1 MGRLYGYCFIALW
14 SCCIGPLGAQSP
26 SKLNA
31 TLYQHWLET
40 PVVHRVDVVLPVL
53 VQGDLKTLRP
63 LIEELGGTYR
73 YEAGDIAAVALPLS
87 GLEPLLSASALRRIE
102 YRTAPLH
109 ELSNHPDDSLMLQ
122 HNRVSPVHQGNT
134 PLPRPLQGTGVLLGM
149 IDDGIEWQH
158 PDFINADGTT
168 RLQGI
173 WDQKAL
179 IPTYR
184 PTLYGYGAAWT
195 KPQIDNGQCL
205 HRPGDHGS
213 HVMGTA
219 AGNAHANGKYLGIAP
234 KTDLACVAIDLENY
248 FLGGFVDGVHYLF
261 EFARQ
266 RNQPCVINSS
276 VGSYGSGHDGKDL
289 YAQMVTQL
297 IEARS
302 GQALVQAAG
311 NARQFD
317 FHVGVDQEQ
326 DTVWVPFKYHHQ
338 THQTHFTLYGDTA
351 DLAQLR
357 FSLALL
363 SNGSAQPTARTRTFQ
378 LQHLMPT
385 MGGLSHTSE
394 LLFYDAQGE
403 AVTLELYLDQYT
415 DAYALE
421 VQVRSV
427 SNIGVWRLE
436 TIGTGRY
443 DIWSHPSLL
452 RTSEILSYSG
462 GYYQAPDNQQSI
474 VGYWTCADPVVV
486 VGAYQNRTYIVN
498 YTQDTFDVSTAG
510 YPVPGIAAF
519 SSVGPTRTGLL
530 KPDLNAPGGQVMS
543 ATTLSNLRFQ
553 RTLSSSNRLDAGGWH
568 WLNRGT
574 SMSAPMV
581 AGALALF
588 LECQPQATA
597 RQLLGALH
605 RSTRLDAAVLS
616 PQATLP
622 NVHWGY
628 GKLDVAALA
637 ERCVVRGCMDSTALN
652 YNPVA
657 NVADSTACR
666 YAVGVEQVSSTTGS
680 LVVVPNPA
688 QEQTRLDYQLA
699 TSSTATLSIYNALG
713 QLVYKHSLIQQRGS
727 LSLEVSRWLPGWYV
741 VVLQETEG
749 QGQQQ
754 PLLVLPV
761 TP

>member
-1 MGRLYGYCFIALW
+1 MGRLYCYYFMALW
-14 SCCIGPLGAQSP
+14 SCCTGSLWAQSP

-31 TLYQHWLET
+31 TLYQRWLET
-40 PVVHRVDVVLPVL
+40 PVVRRADVVLPVL
-53 VQGDLKTLRP
+53 IQGDLKTLRP
-63 LIEELGGTYR
+63 LIEQLGGTYR
-73 YEAGDIAAVALPLS
+73 YEAKDIAAVALPLS
-87 GLEPLLSASALRRIE
+87 GVEPLLLVSALRRIE
-102 YRTAPLH
+102 YRADPLF
-109 ELSNHPDDSLMLQ
+109 ELSDHPDDSLMLQ
-122 HNRVSPVHQGNT
+122 HNRVLPVHQGNT
-134 PLPRPLQGTGVLLGM
+134 PLPRAFQGTGVLLGM
-149 IDDGIEWQH
+149 IDDGIEWRH
-158 PDFINADGTT
+158 PDFIKADGTT

-173 WDQKAL
+173 WDQKML

-184 PTLYGYGAAWT
+184 PALYGYGAAWT

-219 AGNAHANGKYLGIAP
+219 AGNARANGKYLGLAP

-261 EFARQ
+261 ELARQ
-266 RNQPCVINSS
+266 RNQPCAINSS

-297 IEARS
+297 IATRP
-302 GQALVQAAG
+302 GQTLVQAAG

-317 FHVGVDQEQ
+317 FHVGVDQQQ
-326 DTVWVPFKYHHQ
+326 DTVWVPFKYHNQ
-338 THQTHFTLYGDTA
+338 TQQTHFTLYGDTA
-351 DLAQLR
+351 DLTQLR
-357 FSLALL
+357 FSLTLL
-363 SNGSAQPTARTRTFQ
+363 SHGSTQPTARTRTFQ
-378 LQHLMPT
+378 LRQLMPT

-394 LLFYDAQGE
+394 VLFYDVQGQ
-403 AVTLELYLDQYT
+403 AVTLELYLDQYA

-421 VQVRSV
+421 VQVRST
-427 SNIGVWRLE
+427 SNLGVWRLE
-436 TIGTGRY
+436 TMGTGQY
-443 DIWSHPSLL
+443 DIWSHPVLL
-452 RTSEILSYSG
+452 HTSEILSYQG
-462 GYYQAPDNQQSI
+462 GHYQRPDNQQSI
-474 VGYWTCADPVVV
+474 VGYWTCVDPVVV
-486 VGAYQNRTYIVN
+486 VGAYQNRTYMVN

-581 AGALALF
+581 TGALALF

-597 RQLLGALH
+597 WQLLGALH
-605 RSTRLDAAVLS
+605 RSTRLDATVLS

-628 GKLDVAALA
+628 GKLDVTALV
-637 ERCVVRGCMDSTALN
+637 ERCVVHGCMDSTALN
-652 YNPVA
+652 YNPFA
-657 NVADSTACR
+657 NVADSSVCR
-666 YAVGVEQVSSTTGS
+666 YAVGVKQVAKTTGS
-680 LVVVPNPA
+680 LILAPNPA
-688 QEQTRLDYQLA
+688 QEQTRLDYKLA
-699 TSSTATLSIYNALG
+699 TASTATLSIYNTLG
-713 QLVYKHSLIQQRGS
+713 QLVYKYPLTQQKGS
-727 LSLEVSRWLPGWYV
+727 LSLVVSRWLPGWYI
-741 VVLQETEG
+741 VVLQEGEG
-749 QGQQQ
+749 QVQRK
-754 PLLVLPV
+754 PLLLLPA